1 MVPWWSRYNSPRC
14 LTQVATDGNPQEI
27 WTDLWP
33 LKSWED
39 WVDISGQ
46 RWQSRQ
52 EILPRIQP
60 ILFNLFQS
68 LCWIKWP
75 QLVLSICQLPVAH
88 VFQGWIPQHLH
99 ISWSISHCFPVS
111 SNCGLHGSENMLPLN
126 PVHCHPTW
134 KMWLKQIKTIINHP
148 PNHHFYRWYKPF
160 PNGWFMALF

>member
-1 MVPWWSRYNSPRC
+1 MLMRWKPVNHWKFMVPWWSRYNSPRC

-111 SNCGLHGSENMLPLN
+111 SKCDWVWKYATSRSIGLFSRHE
-126 PVHCHPTW
+126 
-134 KMWLKQIKTIINHP
+134 KWL
-148 PNHHFYRWYKPF
+148 
-160 PNGWFMALF
+160 